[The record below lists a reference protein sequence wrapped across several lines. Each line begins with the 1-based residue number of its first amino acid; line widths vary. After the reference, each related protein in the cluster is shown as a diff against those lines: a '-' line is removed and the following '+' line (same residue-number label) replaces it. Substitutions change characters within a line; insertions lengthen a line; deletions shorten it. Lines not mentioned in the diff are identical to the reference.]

1 MDQLKYFKSSPY
13 SQPLRCEKFLNQMNQ
28 VMPWEMLCELIQP
41 FRPIAKV
48 GRKRKAAQL
57 MLRIYCLQQ
66 WYNLSDPGAEDAI
79 KDRLSF
85 QRFLHLDPFVD
96 AVPDET
102 TILNFRHLL
111 EKNDLQEMIFKA
123 INQHLEEK
131 GLLMKRGT
139 LVDATIIAAPSS
151 TKNQSGK
158 RDPEMSSTRKGKQY
172 YFGMKAHIGVDGD
185 SSLVHSLV
193 GTKAKCH
200 DSTQREALL
209 HGEEQV
215 IGGDKGYADDRFKQ
229 SCRAAGVVYAISD
242 KAKRNHPLSNGQKK
256 RNRQLSSWRAKV
268 EHPFQVIKCQWHFR
282 KVRYK
287 GLKKNTSQLF
297 MLFGLYNLFRVRNKL
312 MAG

>member
-1 MDQLKYFKSSPY
+1 MDQLNFPKRSPY
-13 SQPLRCEKFLNQMNQ
+13 SQPLRCEKCLNQMNQ
-28 VMPWEMLCELIQP
+28 VLPWKVLCELIEP
-41 FRPIAKV
+41 FRPMAKV
-48 GRKRKAAQL
+48 GRKRKEAEWMRRL
-57 MLRIYCLQQ
+57 YCLQQ

-85 QRFLHLDPFVD
+85 QRFLPLDPFVD

-123 INQHLEEK
+123 INPHLEEK

-139 LVDATIIAAPSS
+139 LVDATIIGAPSS
-151 TKNQSGK
+151 TKNKSGK
-158 RDPEMSSTRKGKQY
+158 RDPEMSSTRKGNQY

-193 GTKAKCH
+193 GTKAKRH
-200 DSTQREALL
+200 DSTQRKALL
-209 HGEEQV
+209 HGKGQ
-215 IGGDKGYADDRFKQ
+215 IMGGDKGYADEKFKP
-229 SCRAAGVVYAISD
+229 SCRADGVVYAISD
-242 KAKRNHPLSNGQKK
+242 KAKRHPPLSNGQKK
-256 RNRQLSSWRAKV
+256 RHRQLSSWRAKV
-268 EHPFQVIKCQWHFR
+268 EHPFQVIQCQWHVR

-312 MAG
+312 MEG

>member
-1 MDQLKYFKSSPY
+1 MDQLKCFKRSPY

-28 VMPWEMLCELIQP
+28 VIPWEMLCELIQP
-41 FRPIAKV
+41 FRPTAKV

-123 INQHLEEK
+123 INQHLEDK

-139 LVDATIIAAPSS
+139 LVDAINMA
-151 TKNQSGK
+151 
-158 RDPEMSSTRKGKQY
+158 
-172 YFGMKAHIGVDGD
+172 
-185 SSLVHSLV
+185 
-193 GTKAKCH
+193 
-200 DSTQREALL
+200 
-209 HGEEQV
+209 
-215 IGGDKGYADDRFKQ
+215 FK
-229 SCRAAGVVYAISD
+229 
-242 KAKRNHPLSNGQKK
+242 
-256 RNRQLSSWRAKV
+256 
-268 EHPFQVIKCQWHFR
+268 
-282 KVRYK
+282 
-287 GLKKNTSQLF
+287 
-297 MLFGLYNLFRVRNKL
+297 
-312 MAG
+312 

>member
-1 MDQLKYFKSSPY
+1 
-13 SQPLRCEKFLNQMNQ
+13 
-28 VMPWEMLCELIQP
+28 
-41 FRPIAKV
+41 
-48 GRKRKAAQL
+48 

-123 INQHLEEK
+123 INQHLEDK

-151 TKNQSGK
+151 TKNSSGK
-158 RDPEMSSTRKGKQY
+158 RDPEMSSTRKGSQY

-185 SSLVHSLV
+185 SGLVHSLV

-200 DSTQREALL
+200 DSTQRERLL

-215 IGGDKGYADDRFKQ
+215 IGGDKGYSDEKFKQ
-229 SCRAAGVVYAISD
+229 FCRAAGVVYAISD
-242 KAKRNHPLSNGQKK
+242 KAKRHHPLSNAQKK

-268 EHPFQVIKCQWHFR
+268 EHPFQVIKCQWHFS

-297 MLFGLYNLFRVRNKL
+297 MVFGLYLSLKHNRRTRP
-312 MAG
+312 AS

>member
-1 MDQLKYFKSSPY
+1 MDQLKYVKSSPY

-28 VMPWEMLCELIQP
+28 VIPWEMLCELIQP

-111 EKNDLQEMIFKA
+111 EKNDLQEMIFKS
-123 INQHLEEK
+123 INQHLEDK

-151 TKNQSGK
+151 TKNQSSK

-200 DSTQREALL
+200 DSTQREVLL

-215 IGGDKGYADDRFKQ
+215 IGGDKGYADDSFKQ

-242 KAKRNHPLSNGQKK
+242 KAKRNHPLSNAQKK

-268 EHPFQVIKCQWHFR
+268 EHPFQVIKCQWHF
-282 KVRYK
+282 KKIRYK

-312 MAG
+312 IPA

>member
-1 MDQLKYFKSSPY
+1 MDQLNFPKRSQY

-28 VMPWEMLCELIQP
+28 VIPWKTLCELIQA

-48 GRKRKAAQL
+48 GRKLTDAEL

-85 QRFLHLDPFVD
+85 QRFLRLDPFID

-111 EKNDLQEMIFKA
+111 EKNDLQEVIFKA
-123 INQHLEEK
+123 INQHLEDK

-151 TKNQSGK
+151 TKNKSGK
-158 RDPEMSSTRKGKQY
+158 RDSEMSSTRKGHQY

-193 GTKAKCH
+193 ATKAKRH

-215 IGGDKGYADDRFKQ
+215 IGGDKGYADEQVQDILP
-229 SCRAAGVVYAISD
+229 CR
-242 KAKRNHPLSNGQKK
+242 
-256 RNRQLSSWRAKV
+256 W
-268 EHPFQVIKCQWHFR
+268 C
-282 KVRYK
+282 
-287 GLKKNTSQLF
+287 GLCHQ
-297 MLFGLYNLFRVRNKL
+297 
-312 MAG
+312 